1 MLGIF
6 FSKILYACRTSVF
19 QFLVACTSKCE
30 LGSYAR
36 VLYDWEG
43 KPVAKLEDGKHVQTV

>member
-1 MLGIF
+1 MF
-6 FSKILYACRTSVF
+6 
-19 QFLVACTSKCE
+19 ACTAKLD

-43 KPVAKLEDGKHVQTV
+43 KELNSLSDGVKIRYKITKLIFTF